1 MATRAKS
8 VSGRKRGSAA
18 QLEPERR
25 YGGQR
30 VTDVVQDSGVSGKP
44 PDIYCYD
51 WPILAEEV
59 LIAPLRCVDR
69 GTKPGSRSS
78 R

>member
-8 VSGRKRGSAA
+8 ATGGKRRGAA
-18 QLEPERR
+18 NLEPERH

-30 VTDVVQDSGVSGKP
+30 VTDVVQDSGVTGQP

-59 LIAPLRCVDR
+59 LIESLRRADR
-69 GTKPGSRSS
+69 RTKPGSRSS